1 MIQQTRKPHART
13 FAGQADWL
21 ETHEHP
27 HAAHEYTKK
36 DLMHLASARGIEGRS
51 KMNKDELIAAL
62 TEQTWGPATIA
73 HKEHHTRT
81 HTAWDDFRASKLKSY
96 IDTQKAAGA
105 ANHKAA
111 FAAAMNKIATQ
122 YRATPDFGARAKKV
136 IRPGMT
142 SKGYAAEISRLVN
155 KYRDQQGGAKKAPA
169 QIYGEG
175 KEFKNRRARALAQ
188 YRAGVAAQA
197 PVDMAMQQIVQQQQ
211 F

>member
-1 MIQQTRKPHART
+1 MNIPMLLTNTPKKILCTLLLLAVLKVALKWTRTNWSP
-13 FAGQADWL
+13 L
-21 ETHEHP
+21 S
-27 HAAHEYTKK
+27 
-36 DLMHLASARGIEGRS
+36 L
-51 KMNKDELIAAL
+51 NKHVS
-62 TEQTWGPATIA
+62 ATIA

-142 SKGYAAEISRLVN
+142 AKGYAAEISRLVN
-155 KYRDQQGGAKKAPA
+155 KYRDQQGGAKVAPP

-188 YRAGVAAQA
+188 YRAGVA
-197 PVDMAMQQIVQQQQ
+197 PVDMEESVDLEESFDMEMQPY
-211 F
+211 

>member
-13 FAGQADWL
+13 FPGQADWL

-27 HAAHEYTKK
+27 HAANEYTKK

-62 TEQTWGPATIA
+62 VEQTWGPATVA
-73 HKEHHTRT
+73 KPHHTRT

-111 FAAAMNKIATQ
+111 FAAAMSKISGQ
-122 YRATPDFGARAKKV
+122 YRATPDFGVRASAKKS

-142 SKGYAAEISRLVN
+142 AKGYAAEISRLVA

-169 QIYGEG
+169 QIYGQG

-188 YRAGVAAQA
+188 YRAGVA
-197 PVDMAMQQIVQQQQ
+197 PVQVEQEVVEESM
-211 F
+211 

>member
-13 FAGQADWL
+13 FPGQADWL

-27 HAAHEYTKK
+27 HAATEYTKK
-36 DLMHLASARGIEGRS
+36 DLMHLAAARGIEGRS

-62 TEQTWGPATIA
+62 VEQTWGPATIA
-73 HKEHHTRT
+73 AKEHHTRT

-111 FAAAMNKIATQ
+111 FAAAMAKISNQ

-142 SKGYAAEISRLVN
+142 AKGYAAEISRLVN

-188 YRAGVAAQA
+188 YRAGVAAA
-197 PVDMAMQQIVQQQQ
+197 PVMQQIMAQQQVQQQM
-211 F
+211 

>member
-13 FAGQADWL
+13 FPGQADWV

-62 TEQTWGPATIA
+62 VEQTWGPATVA
-73 HKEHHTRT
+73 KEHHTRT

-111 FAAAMNKIATQ
+111 FSAAMAKISNQ

-136 IRPGMT
+136 IRPGVGA
-142 SKGYAAEISRLVN
+142 KGYAAEISRLVK
-155 KYRDQQGGAKKAPA
+155 KYRDQQGGAKVAPP
-169 QIYGEG
+169 QMYGEG

-188 YRAGVAAQA
+188 YRAGVAA
-197 PVDMAMQQIVQQQQ
+197 PVMEEVEFEQT

>member
-62 TEQTWGPATIA
+62 TEQTWGPATVA
-73 HKEHHTRT
+73 KEHHTRT
-81 HTAWDDFRASKLKSY
+81 HTAWDDFRTSKLKSY
-96 IDTQKAAGA
+96 IDSAKAIGA

-111 FAAAMNKIATQ
+111 FAAAMAKISNQ

-142 SKGYAAEISRLVN
+142 AKGYAAEISRLVN

-197 PVDMAMQQIVQQQQ
+197 PVDMAMQQIVQEH
-211 F
+211 